1 MNTKMN
7 GAEALLNCLL
17 EERVDTV
24 FGYPGGTIMPIYDK
38 LYDFKDRI
46 NHILTRHE
54 QGAVHAAEGYAHAT
68 GKVGICLATSGPGAT
83 NLVTGIANAMIDS
96 TPLVAITAQVV
107 SGSLGTDEFQEVD
120 IIGVTMPITKWNY
133 QVTSADEIPEIMA
146 KAFYLART
154 GRPGP
159 VLVDITKDAL
169 LGMMDFSYKP
179 CNYIRGYYPYPKLNQ
194 ADVDAAVELINKAKR
209 PLILAGQGINIAH
222 AQKELLALSE
232 KANIPMA
239 TTILN
244 LNNVSY
250 DHPNFVGL
258 LGMHGNYAPNIKTN
272 EADIIIA
279 VGLRFDSRVT
289 GKLDQYAKQAKIIH
303 IEIDSA
309 EIGKLITPTLAIHSD
324 AQIALKALA
333 EAVKPANHKEW
344 IDEFKPLQKIEN
356 DRIIQSDI
364 HTISG
369 DIKMGEVVNLISEK
383 TKGTAIVVTDVGQNQ
398 MATCRY
404 YKFKHGSEIITS
416 GGLGT
421 MGFGLPAS
429 VGAKVARPEKTV
441 VAFLGDGGAQMTI
454 QELGTIASNQIGV
467 KIVILNNTYL
477 GMVRQW
483 QERFYCSRYS
493 FVEIPGP
500 DFVTIAK
507 GWGVKGKRV
516 VERKE
521 LESAIDEM
529 LKDNNEPFLLDIA
542 IEPEENIL
550 PMVEPGLGVSEVKLK

>member
-7 GAEALLNCLL
+7 GAEALLQCLIQ
-17 EERVDTV
+17 ENVDTV

-38 LYDFKDRI
+38 LYDIKDKI
-46 NHILTRHE
+46 THILTRHE

-68 GKVGICLATSGPGAT
+68 GKVGICMATSGPGAT

-96 TPLVAITAQVV
+96 TPIVAITAQVV
-107 SGSLGTDEFQEVD
+107 SRTLGTDEFQEVD

-133 QVTSADEIPEIMA
+133 QITSADEIPEIMA
-146 KAFYLART
+146 KAFYIART

-159 VLVDITKDAL
+159 VLIDITKDAL
-169 LGMMDFSYKP
+169 SSKMDFSYKP
-179 CNYIRGYYPYPKLNQ
+179 CEYIRGYYPYTNLKQ
-194 ADVDAAVELINKAKR
+194 SDIDTAAEMINNAKR

-222 AQKELLALSE
+222 AQKELLAFSE
-232 KANIPMA
+232 KTNIPMA

-244 LNNVSY
+244 LNNISS

-258 LGMHGNYAPNIKTN
+258 LGMHGNYAPNLKTN
-272 EADIIIA
+272 EADVIIA

-289 GKLDQYAKQAKIIH
+289 GKLETYAKQAKIIH

-309 EIGKLITPTLAIHSD
+309 EIGKLVVPTLAIHSD
-324 AQIALKALA
+324 AKVALSALTK
-333 EAVKPANHKEW
+333 AVKQADHKAW

-356 DRIIQSDI
+356 ERIIQNDI
-364 HTISG
+364 HPTSG

-404 YKFKHGSEIITS
+404 YKFKQGSEIITS

-429 VGAKVARPEKTV
+429 VGAKVARPDKCV
-441 VAFLGDGGAQMTI
+441 VAFLGDGGIQMTI
-454 QELGTIASNQIGV
+454 QELGTIASEHIGV

>member
-7 GAEALLNCLL
+7 GAEALLQCLIQ
-17 EERVDTV
+17 ENVDTV

-38 LYDFKDRI
+38 LYDIKDKI
-46 NHILTRHE
+46 THILTRHE

-68 GKVGICLATSGPGAT
+68 GKVGICMATSGPGAT

-107 SGSLGTDEFQEVD
+107 SRTLGTDEFQEVD

-133 QVTSADEIPEIMA
+133 QITSADEIPEVMA
-146 KAFYLART
+146 KAFYLAST

-169 LGMMDFSYKP
+169 LGTMEFSYKP
-179 CNYIRGYYPYPKLNQ
+179 CEYIRGYYPYPKLKQ
-194 ADVDAAVELINKAKR
+194 SDVDAAVEMINNAKR

-222 AQKELLALSE
+222 AQKELLAFSE

-244 LNNVSY
+244 LNNISY

-258 LGMHGNYAPNIKTN
+258 LGMHGNYAPNLKTN
-272 EADIIIA
+272 EADVIIA

-289 GKLDQYAKQAKIIH
+289 GKLETYAKQAKIIH

-309 EIGKLITPTLAIHSD
+309 EIGKLVTPTLAIHSD
-324 AQIALKALA
+324 AQIALKALT
-333 EAVKPANHKEW
+333 EAVKPADHKAW
-344 IDEFKPLQKIEN
+344 IAEFKPLQKIEN
-356 DRIIQSDI
+356 DNIIQRDI
-364 HTISG
+364 HPTTG

-383 TKGTAIVVTDVGQNQ
+383 TQGTAIVVTDVGQNQ

-404 YKFKHGSEIITS
+404 YKFKQGSEIITS

-429 VGAKVARPEKTV
+429 VGAKVARPEKYV

-467 KIVILNNTYL
+467 KVVILNNTYL

-483 QERFYCSRYS
+483 QERFYRSRYS

-529 LKDNNEPFLLDIA
+529 LKDINEPYILDIA

-550 PMVEPGLGVSEVKLK
+550 PMVEPGLGVSDVKLK